1 MFNIRVYGILINNKN
16 QLLVSDEYI
25 RGNFYSKF
33 PGGGLE
39 PGEGTRDCLQRE
51 FLEEM
56 NLKVKVG
63 THIYTTDYFQQSA
76 FNPAHQ
82 IISIYYFVEALEPI
96 TAPIRNKPFD
106 FDEQQLKMYAE
117 TGETETFRFV
127 NWDDVCEDIVSL
139 PIDKIVVNILKNQS
153 LQVNNDDFFN
163 KEIVLQN
170 NRSKLEPLS
179 EKHYND
185 LLPIA
190 MHKELWEFTGTKI
203 KSEEDFRKYFDT
215 ALAERKSGL
224 SYPFAIF
231 DIQENRYAG
240 CTRYANISFPNKRL
254 EIGWTWYHPAL
265 QRSGINKATKILLLS
280 YGFETLGLNRIELK
294 TSSLNIKSQ
303 GAMLKIG
310 ATKEGIFR
318 NHMINE
324 DGVIRDT
331 VYFSFIKEEWPQ
343 IKDSYFKE
351 FKNGQY

>member
-1 MFNIRVYGILINNKN
+1 MFNIRVYGILINDRQ

-25 RGNFYSKF
+25 RGKFYCKF

-39 PGEGTRDCLQRE
+39 TGEGTRDCLQRE
-51 FLEEM
+51 FMEEM

-63 THIYTTDYFQQSA
+63 AHIYTTDYYQQSA

-96 TAPIRNKPFD
+96 TAPLRSKPFD

-127 NWDDVCEDIVSL
+127 NLKDVSEDIVSL
-139 PIDKIVVNILKNQS
+139 PIDKIVVNMLKNQS
-153 LQVNNDDFFN
+153 FILTADEFFSE
-163 KEIVLQN
+163 EIVLQN
-170 NRSKLEPLS
+170 HRSKLEPLS
-179 EKHYND
+179 EKHYAD

-190 MHKELWEFTGTKI
+190 LQKELWEFTGTKI

-231 DIQENRYAG
+231 DKQANQYAG
-240 CTRYANISFPNKRL
+240 CTRYANISFANKRL

-280 YGFETLGLNRIELK
+280 YGFEKLNLNRIELK

-324 DGVIRDT
+324 DGIIRDT
-331 VYFSFIKEEWPQ
+331 VYFSFIKEEWPV
-343 IKDSYFKE
+343 IKETYFKE
-351 FKNGQY
+351 FNSNQP